1 MTGKVMSGEKFKVN
15 LKFRPGVPDNIDE
28 IFLVECAHFPAERFK
43 IKAVGTY
50 PGALLTFPRNDDSFI
65 ERFDKTKRLLEKNKL
80 RYDAK
85 FSGGEVQAVANVKGR
100 QDRFQPDPY
109 QMEVEA
115 ETDRLFLCEKLLE
128 QKEASQA
135 RNAIGMNESGGD
147 QLGAPGGGR
156 APPAIAAGPAGA
168 ERNGMAEDEDKIFVT
183 NYICDFGNIVVGQS
197 KRKTFRMTN
206 CGK

>member
-1 MTGKVMSGEKFKVN
+1 MN
-15 LKFRPGVPDNIDE
+15 
-28 IFLVECAHFPAERFK
+28 
-43 IKAVGTY
+43 
-50 PGALLTFPRNDDSFI
+50 SFI

-85 FSGGEVQAVANVKGR
+85 FSGGEVQAVTNVKGR
-100 QDRFQPDPY
+100 QDKFQPDPY

-168 ERNGMAEDEDKIFVT
+168 ERNGIAEDEDKIFVT
-183 NYICDFGNIVVGQS
+183 TIS
-197 KRKTFRMTN
+197 ATSET
-206 CGK
+206 